1 MILRKIQDS
10 PQKAVPLAMMLVVAG
25 LSLIVLATVWLRF
38 TPSFIFAGHD
48 YGDFVHGFLYGV
60 AIAMEIMGAAI
71 AAAAAVAAKARKT

>member
-10 PQKAVPLAMMLVVAG
+10 PQKAVPLAMMLVVVG

-38 TPSFIFAGHD
+38 APPLTFFGHD
-48 YGDFVHGFLYGV
+48 WGDFMHGFLYGV
-60 AIAMEIMGAAI
+60 AIAMEIAGVAI